1 MESVESIPDD
11 AIGEWIVNRRDGIT
25 EIEIQLAQ
33 SPDARRPVTVR
44 VDGRLEPTSYAEPI
58 SSETLR
64 MVRWHGVDVTAHL
77 LSFQAAEP
85 YAAEPMGELPI
96 ATSEQVVAGPKV
108 RRIRAGSGVRLDAR
122 ARSAAL
128 RIVLERGEFEADIAL
143 DAELV
148 GDEARL
154 AYQLVARPVE
164 SRIDRL
170 LVFANSPLGD
180 DLRWTDRESGA
191 TLSAERLASTDA
203 QRTGYPE
210 GGELWLVRLPQ
221 PATRPVEIIASQTL
235 KFSARQ
241 QLPLLSLPRAVEQRG
256 RVHVASDAA
265 PLPTL
270 EQTHLQPV
278 PVPVEADGEPRAI
291 SLPPVIGAYR
301 YNPADCSDAARCP
314 RLWMIPRGSPPM
326 DSLVA
331 RNAQIVSYFCSDG
344 RTAHQAIYHLE
355 AADQVELLLPDGAEN
370 ATASLDNRPL
380 PLTRIAQPQGQLSFR
395 VPKHEGAATL
405 RIQFGTRQ
413 AALRLGPSCSRR
425 F

>member
-1 MESVESIPDD
+1 
-11 AIGEWIVNRRDGIT
+11 
-25 EIEIQLAQ
+25 
-33 SPDARRPVTVR
+33 
-44 VDGRLEPTSYAEPI
+44 
-58 SSETLR
+58 
-64 MVRWHGVDVTAHL
+64 MVRWHGVDVTEHL

-96 ATSEQVVAGPKV
+96 ATSEQLVAEPKV
-108 RRIRAGSGVRLDAR
+108 RADA
-122 ARSAAL
+122 AQAAAFDLTHAPESAAL

-210 GGELWLVRLPQ
+210 DGELWLVRLPQ

-256 RVHVASDAA
+256 RVHVASDAV
-265 PLPTL
+265 PLPML

-278 PVPVEADGEPRAI
+278 PVPVEADGNHAPA
-291 SLPPVIGAYR
+291 AYR
-301 YNPADCSDAARCP
+301 PSSER
-314 RLWMIPRGSPPM
+314 
-326 DSLVA
+326 
-331 RNAQIVSYFCSDG
+331 IV
-344 RTAHQAIYHLE
+344 TTQ
-355 AADQVELLLPDGAEN
+355 P
-370 ATASLDNRPL
+370 
-380 PLTRIAQPQGQLSFR
+380 IAP
-395 VPKHEGAATL
+395 TL
-405 RIQFGTRQ
+405 RAVLACGW
-413 AALRLGPSCSRR
+413 LRVVRR
-425 F
+425 RRMVW